1 MKSAFILIFYIL
13 ICFSVFSQKFELTKV
28 FEKSDT
34 IKNFNVTMEVPKLL
48 PIEKKSNLDKI
59 FFNQFEKYISE
70 VELIRDQE
78 LEDDNRG
85 AGPGAEYRNFTI
97 DVFYKVFDIVYDA
110 NDIYIIYDQ
119 KFESQYSGNAETP
132 YEDHFVKILRF
143 GDINDEITNKPIK
156 SLFWDDDNCDDFF
169 RLMPFWL
176 PECSKA
182 KFNNFSWNLIGKSIL
197 IKDKVIIYVDNTYF
211 EFKKYDD
218 EENDCGRYP
227 NIFGTLKKVE
237 IQLDD
242 KIKKY
247 IKAKTIIKT
256 QKSFFYSAPN
266 KPTKKYLIK
275 GDEVE
280 IKKLSTHEP
289 INNIHFN
296 DSYLNVRY
304 YGKNVVE
311 GWIKKSDVE

>member
-1 MKSAFILIFYIL
+1 
-13 ICFSVFSQKFELTKV
+13 
-28 FEKSDT
+28 
-34 IKNFNVTMEVPKLL
+34 
-48 PIEKKSNLDKI
+48 LDKI